1 MLNYL
6 KKNKKLKVGILGG
19 SFDPPHRGHLHIAN
33 LAVKRLGLD
42 YLIFIITERNPFK
55 KKASISLKN
64 RLKLTKQLVSK
75 FKKKMK
81 VEYLESNKKNKFSY
95 YLIRNLLKININTSF
110 YLIMG
115 ADCFINFNKWY
126 KWRKIGE
133 ISKII
138 IFDRIGFSNKALNCI
153 AAKKLNKK
161 AWYFYSE
168 KKINISSS
176 KLRKI

>member
-64 RLKLTKQLVSK
+64 R
-75 FKKKMK
+75 
-81 VEYLESNKKNKFSY
+81 
-95 YLIRNLLKININTSF
+95 
-110 YLIMG
+110 
-115 ADCFINFNKWY
+115 
-126 KWRKIGE
+126 
-133 ISKII
+133 
-138 IFDRIGFSNKALNCI
+138 
-153 AAKKLNKK
+153 
-161 AWYFYSE
+161 
-168 KKINISSS
+168 
-176 KLRKI
+176 